1 MAYVYFTSYALNKSA
16 TKHVAIAL
24 EVPKHSTR
32 IILAKTMDKLE
43 ISLTPEEFKKF
54 TEFIPTM
61 TLLLRQDVASLQPEY
76 ISETLRVQVIS
87 IFDGKQVLLERVN
100 EKMEV
105 INSLYYCLG
114 TWNNLEALLPCM
126 QHLLLKYFEFAIHF
140 DRMLPMIVN
149 YARQKKPEVNFNTL
163 HLNSFIKEML
173 QINPSDLPL
182 DNCGSF
188 DKIRCYYELVVY
200 HPYFL
205 ALAFN
210 NS

>member
-1 MAYVYFTSYALNKSA
+1 MKFVHCCLKQSTKSLHNIYSCRKKTLLLIMAYVYFTSYALNKSA

-114 TWNNLEALLPCM
+114 T
-126 QHLLLKYFEFAIHF
+126 
-140 DRMLPMIVN
+140 
-149 YARQKKPEVNFNTL
+149 
-163 HLNSFIKEML
+163 
-173 QINPSDLPL
+173 
-182 DNCGSF
+182 
-188 DKIRCYYELVVY
+188 
-200 HPYFL
+200 
-205 ALAFN
+205 
-210 NS
+210 